1 MRTLRAMILI
11 VSVLAALLAQAEKI
25 EFTYTALGAKI
36 GTSTLE
42 RQAEGTFRSVTEIK
56 VANVEVRS
64 ELQGRLVEGTLT
76 EFTLD
81 QTVQGTR
88 AVISAKDGKAKIV
101 AGGQEREVSYAPTR
115 VFFSNYHP
123 FTTGTVAD
131 AFNPSVAS
139 SQKVDTFV
147 IDALT
152 AIPIEVVAKL
162 SQRIEIGGMPLV
174 AKVHNLKFP
183 TVAFDVFTVE
193 GEGVVAWDIP
203 TQRTTIVRLGF
214 EKLVEDPTLK
224 YPELSKPEFAVKI
237 ESNVRVPMRD
247 GVELAAEVI
256 RPAQEGDY
264 PVILVRTPYG
274 RKPSAIEGE
283 WWARRGYVFVS
294 QDVRGRGESA
304 GEWTPFVHERD
315 DGFDTIGWIEKQPWC
330 SGRVGM
336 IGGSYVGWVQWW
348 AAVERPAALKCIVPQ
363 VSPPDPFF
371 NFPIDHGVPMLLGA
385 IWWLRVVEKPSPDSS
400 IFTPFSKPE
409 ALLSLPLSSIDDELL
424 GKNIPFF
431 DDWLSKESSKAFG
444 RVNFHPDLPKVDI
457 PALHISGWWDGD
469 GIGTRLNWMAMNR
482 HKKRNQHLI
491 YGPWTHA
498 FNTTTSIGDVD
509 YGPEAILELQSVYL
523 RWFDHW
529 LKERDVWKGQPT
541 ARVFVTGANEW
552 RELAGWPDPSSE
564 LTTLYFRSVG
574 GLSTIKPGSEEPDR
588 FTYDP
593 AKIAFEPKDLEI
605 NPADA
610 TTVLNIKRTDD
621 DFLLYST
628 GPLKEPM
635 IVAGPIEVELHF
647 ATSAR
652 DTDFFA
658 TLIDKDPDGIR
669 RLIAVPGKIR
679 ARYHR
684 GFDRPELLTPGRT
697 YKVTFPIW
705 DTAHEVEAGHS
716 LEVLISSQSFPSF
729 ARNLNTGEPAATGT
743 RMVAAHQTLYHDRN
757 RPSAIR
763 FYGLPPKTP

>member
-1 MRTLRAMILI
+1 MRTVRAIILI
-11 VSVLAALLAQAEKI
+11 LSLLAALLAQAEKV

-36 GTSTLE
+36 GTNTLE
-42 RQAEGTFRSVTEIK
+42 LQAEGTFRSVTEIK

-64 ELQGRLVEGTLT
+64 ELRGRLVEGTLT

-81 QTVQGTR
+81 QTAQGAH
-88 AVISAKDGKAKIV
+88 AVITAKDGKAKVV
-101 AGGQEREVSYAPTR
+101 AGGQEREVDYAPTR

-147 IDALT
+147 IDALAT
-152 AIPIEVVAKL
+152 IPIEVVAKL
-162 SQRIEIGGMPLV
+162 SHRIEVGGKSLV

-183 TVAFDVFTVE
+183 TVAFDVFTVD
-193 GEGVVAWDIP
+193 GEGVVAWDVP

-224 YPELSKPEFAVKI
+224 YPELSKPEFAVKV

-247 GVELAAEVI
+247 GIELAAEVI
-256 RPAQEGDY
+256 RPAPEGNY

-304 GEWTPFVHERD
+304 GEWVPFVHERD
-315 DGFDTIGWIEKQPWC
+315 DGFDTIGWIEKQPW
-330 SGRVGM
+330 SNGKVGM

-363 VSPPDPFF
+363 VSPPDPFY
-371 NFPIDHGVPMLLGA
+371 NFPIDHGVPMLLGV
-385 IWWLRVVEKPSPDSS
+385 IWWLRVVEKPTPDSS
-400 IFTPFSKPE
+400 IFAPFTKPE
-409 ALLSLPLSSIDDELL
+409 ALLSLPLASIDDELL

-431 DDWLSKESSKAFG
+431 DDWLSKESSSAFG

-482 HKKRNQHLI
+482 LKKQSQHLI

-509 YGPEAILELQSVYL
+509 YGPDAILELQSVYL

-541 ARVFVTGANEW
+541 VRAFVTGANEW
-552 RELAGWPDPSSE
+552 RELAGWPDPSSK

-574 GLSTIKPGSEEPDR
+574 GLSTIQPGSEEPDR

-593 AKIAFEPKDLEI
+593 SKIALDPKALEI

-610 TTVLNIKRTDD
+610 TTVVNLNRTDD

-635 IVAGPIEVELHF
+635 IVAGPIDVELYF

-658 TLIDKDPDGIR
+658 TLIDKDPDGVR
-669 RLIAVPGKIR
+669 RVIAVPGKIR
-679 ARYHR
+679 ARYYG

-705 DTAHEVEAGHS
+705 DTAHEVKAGHS
-716 LEVLISSQSFPSF
+716 LEVMISSQSFPSF